1 MRARHAT
8 VVLGL
13 TLGLAAGA
21 CQEDEPD
28 VFSTGVRGDKPLGTV
43 TPAEAQSVCQATQDW
58 TRRAIA
64 QEKQRQLTCRVTG
77 VLAGGLGSGLGGGG
91 MPGAGG
97 GGMPGAG
104 GTPGAGGGGLPG
116 GLGGLGGDPTPLR
129 MACQMAYDRCAM
141 MPAPDPGPSATP
153 AMCNGFPAGCTATVA
168 EYETCL
174 NEIPAFVDKTISM
187 IPACDTLTA
196 LSLLSVINLP
206 SMLPES
212 CKTFQMKC
220 RGAPIGGLPTPGI
233 PTAP

>member
-21 CQEDEPD
+21 CNEDEPD

-43 TPAEAQSVCQATQDW
+43 TPEEAQSVCQATQDW

-64 QEKQRQLTCRVTG
+64 EEKQRLLTCRVSA
-77 VLAGGLGSGLGGGG
+77 VLAAGLGSLGGGGMPGTGGG

-97 GGMPGAG
+97 A
-104 GTPGAGGGGLPG
+104 GGLP
-116 GLGGLGGDPTPLR
+116 GLGGDPTALR
-129 MACQMAYDRCAM
+129 MACQATYDSCLMAA
-141 MPAPDPGPSATP
+141 APQPGASATP
-153 AMCNGFPAGCTATVA
+153 AMCNAFPAGCTATVA
-168 EYETCL
+168 EYEFCL
-174 NEIPAFVDKTISM
+174 NDIPAFVDRTIPM

-196 LSLLSVINLP
+196 ISLLSVINLP

-220 RGAPIGGLPTPGI
+220 RGAPIGGIPTPGI
-233 PTAP
+233 P